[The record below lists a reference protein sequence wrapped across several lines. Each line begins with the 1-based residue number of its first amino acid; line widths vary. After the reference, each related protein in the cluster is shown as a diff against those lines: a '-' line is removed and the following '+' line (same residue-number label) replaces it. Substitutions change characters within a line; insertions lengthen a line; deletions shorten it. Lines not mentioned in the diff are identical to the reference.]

1 MSDQQSA
8 VGLVTVGNE
17 ATWAPGTFSISKSI
31 EGVLLDDPDV
41 PETVLTENLIG
52 EFGTADLVFLAG
64 VAPEEFETWVE
75 TCRGVEADN
84 IPDPPRAL
92 AAFLDANGFGVSV

>member
-1 MSDQQSA
+1 MSMPAVTYLQQA
-8 VGLVTVGNE
+8 MTAWE
-17 ATWAPGTFSISKSI
+17 
-31 EGVLLDDPDV
+31 VLGRAHLTELKRQFPDV